1 MTLKELVKGIEA
13 EVVTGEERLGE
24 KVTGVYVSDLLSD
37 VMGHAREGEVWLT
50 IQTHTNVVA
59 VALLL
64 NLAAVVFTAGA
75 KPDALTI
82 EKAKEEGTV
91 LLTTNLSTFET
102 AGRLYLKQNENTT

>member
-1 MTLKELVKGIEA
+1 LIEA
-13 EVVTGEERLGE
+13 EVVTGEGRLDE

-64 NLAAVVFTAGA
+64 NLAAVIFTADA
-75 KPDALTI
+75 KPDPLTV
-82 EKAKEEGTV
+82 EKAQNEGTV

-102 AGRLYLKQNENTT
+102 AGRLYCKLNENPA